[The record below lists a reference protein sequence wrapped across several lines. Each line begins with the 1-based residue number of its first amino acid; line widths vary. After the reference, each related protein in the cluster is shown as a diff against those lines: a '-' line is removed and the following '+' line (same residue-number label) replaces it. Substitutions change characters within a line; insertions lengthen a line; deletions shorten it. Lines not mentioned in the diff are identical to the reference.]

1 MLFGKARHLPGFFY
15 VQDYVQD
22 ERYIAIEHMDVRCD
36 CVRLAQSFSTCLAAK
51 VVQCLISGH
60 AVNPSM
66 GARTRLP
73 VSYGP
78 ETRHYTPS
86 ASWVILVLW
95 ILTDR
100 HTAQLD
106 SVYAETATI
115 NLLSGVISRQSI
127 NHFIAITCAH
137 LVHH

>member
-1 MLFGKARHLPGFFY
+1 MCGAI
-15 VQDYVQD
+15 YVQD
-22 ERYIAIEHMDVRCD
+22 ERYIAREHMDVRRD
-36 CVRLAQSFSTCLAAK
+36 CVRLAQSFSTYLAAK

-66 GARTRLP
+66 GARSRLP

-95 ILTDR
+95 ILSTR
-100 HTAQLD
+100 KPLRLI
-106 SVYAETATI
+106 Y
-115 NLLSGVISRQSI
+115 
-127 NHFIAITCAH
+127 
-137 LVHH
+137 

>member
-1 MLFGKARHLPGFFY
+1 MG
-15 VQDYVQD
+15 
-22 ERYIAIEHMDVRCD
+22 VRRD
-36 CVRLAQSFSTCLAAK
+36 CVNFAQRISICMGAK

-78 ETRHYTPS
+78 EIRHHTPS

-95 ILTDR
+95 ILIDM
-100 HTAQLD
+100 H
-106 SVYAETATI
+106 
-115 NLLSGVISRQSI
+115 GVR
-127 NHFIAITCAH
+127 
-137 LVHH
+137 LKLGWGY

>member
-1 MLFGKARHLPGFFY
+1 
-15 VQDYVQD
+15 
-22 ERYIAIEHMDVRCD
+22 MDVRRD
-36 CVRLAQSFSTCLAAK
+36 CVNFAQRFFISMAAK
-51 VVQCLISGH
+51 VVWCLIPGH

-78 ETRHYTPS
+78 ETRHHTPS

-100 HTAQLD
+100 HGGRP
-106 SVYAETATI
+106 
-115 NLLSGVISRQSI
+115 NLRWDCIS
-127 NHFIAITCAH
+127 
-137 LVHH
+137 